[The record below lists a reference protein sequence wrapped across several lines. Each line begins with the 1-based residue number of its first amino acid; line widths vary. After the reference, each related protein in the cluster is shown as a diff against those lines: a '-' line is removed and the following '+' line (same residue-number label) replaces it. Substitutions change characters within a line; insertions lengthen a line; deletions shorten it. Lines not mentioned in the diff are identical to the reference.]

1 MKEKITENNLINEE
15 KNIMNKNLLDI
26 IYLIRDTINTLISIK
41 VKYKVQQLIKSKD
54 ENKNTSEQYEELLRQ
69 EETEIRKHIAIEHQL
84 KIQIEKLQEKI
95 ENLEKEQNV
104 SINKIIKY
112 L

>member
-1 MKEKITENNLINEE
+1 
-15 KNIMNKNLLDI
+15 MNKNLLDI

-95 ENLEKEQNV
+95 DNLEKEQNV

>member
-1 MKEKITENNLINEE
+1 
-15 KNIMNKNLLDI
+15 MNKNLLDI

-41 VKYKVQQLIKSKD
+41 VKYKVQQLIKSKN

>member
-1 MKEKITENNLINEE
+1 
-15 KNIMNKNLLDI
+15 MNKNLLDI

-41 VKYKVQQLIKSKD
+41 VKYKVQQLIKSKN

-95 ENLEKEQNV
+95 DNLEKEQNV
-104 SINKIIKY
+104 SINQIIKY

>member
-1 MKEKITENNLINEE
+1 
-15 KNIMNKNLLDI
+15 MNKNLLDI

-54 ENKNTSEQYEELLRQ
+54 ENKNTSEKYEELLRQ

-95 ENLEKEQNV
+95 DNLEKEQNV
-104 SINKIIKY
+104 SINQIIKY

>member
-1 MKEKITENNLINEE
+1 
-15 KNIMNKNLLDI
+15 MNKNLLDI

-54 ENKNTSEQYEELLRQ
+54 ENKNTSEKYEELLRQ

-95 ENLEKEQNV
+95 DNLEKEQNV
-104 SINKIIKY
+104 SINKILIKY

>member
-1 MKEKITENNLINEE
+1 
-15 KNIMNKNLLDI
+15 MNKNLLDI

-54 ENKNTSEQYEELLRQ
+54 ENKNTSEKYEELLRQ

-95 ENLEKEQNV
+95 DNLEKEQNV

>member
-1 MKEKITENNLINEE
+1 MK
-15 KNIMNKNLLDI
+15 KNLLDI
-26 IYLIRDTINTLISIK
+26 IYLIRDTIDAIISIK
-41 VKYKVQQLIKSKD
+41 VKYKVQQLIKSKK
-54 ENKNTSEQYEELLRQ
+54 EIKNTQEQYEELLRQ

-84 KIQIEKLQEKI
+84 KLQIEKLQEKI

-104 SINKIIKY
+104 SKITIIKF

>member
-1 MKEKITENNLINEE
+1 MK
-15 KNIMNKNLLDI
+15 KNLLDI
-26 IYLIRDTINTLISIK
+26 IYLIRDTIDAIISIK
-41 VKYKVQQLIKSKD
+41 VKYKVQKLIKSKK
-54 ENKNTSEQYEELLRQ
+54 EIKNTHEQYEELLRQ

-84 KIQIEKLQEKI
+84 KLQIEKLQEKI

-104 SINKIIKY
+104 SIIKIIQY

>member
-1 MKEKITENNLINEE
+1 
-15 KNIMNKNLLDI
+15 MNKNLLDI

-41 VKYKVQQLIKSKD
+41 VKYKVQQLIKSKN

-95 ENLEKEQNV
+95 DNLEKEQNV

>member
-1 MKEKITENNLINEE
+1 M
-15 KNIMNKNLLDI
+15 DI
-26 IYLIRDTINTLISIK
+26 IYLIRDTIDAIISIK
-41 VKYKVQQLIKSKD
+41 VKYKVQQLIKSKK
-54 ENKNTSEQYEELLRQ
+54 EMKNTQEQYEELLRQ

-84 KIQIEKLQEKI
+84 KLQIEKLQEKI

-104 SINKIIKY
+104 SKITIIKF